1 MMKKSAILLLVFS
14 LIGLFSSF
22 VIAEEQERK
31 TLRVTNSKAWKPFSY
46 LAEDGSPR
54 GILIDLWKLYGE
66 QNGVDIEF
74 VLVDWNDS
82 LTAVE
87 EGKADVHAGM
97 LWSEPRELRFDFAEP
112 IMTIN
117 TQLYLSQ
124 RIITTD
130 LNFFSLETVIEVW
143 VWWKGVMKSTLF
155 KLISLSYRWLG
166 SRITA

>member
-1 MMKKSAILLLVFS
+1 MMKKSAILLLAFS
-14 LIGLFSSF
+14 LTGLFSTF
-22 VIAEEQERK
+22 VSAEEQERK
-31 TLRVTNSKAWKPFSY
+31 TLRVANSKAWKPFSY

-130 LNFFSLETVIEVW
+130 LNFFSIW
-143 VWWKGVMKSTLF
+143 
-155 KLISLSYRWLG
+155 R
-166 SRITA
+166 R